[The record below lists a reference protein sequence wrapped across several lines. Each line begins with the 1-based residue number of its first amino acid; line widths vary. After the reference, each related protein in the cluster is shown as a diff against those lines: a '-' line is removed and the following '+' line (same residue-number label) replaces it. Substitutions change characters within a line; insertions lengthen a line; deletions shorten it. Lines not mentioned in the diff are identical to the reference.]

1 MIHKYQKMEATQV
14 PLHRKMEYPYSLK
27 QEGESD
33 SCCNVDDVMDVML
46 SEKSLS
52 QMRIPLIGG
61 PCCCC

>member
-1 MIHKYQKMEATQV
+1 MEATQV
-14 PLHRKMEYPYSLK
+14 PIHRRMDAQKMEYPYSLK

-33 SCCNVDDVMDVML
+33 SCYNVDDVMDVML

-52 QMRIPLIGG
+52 QMRIPHIGG